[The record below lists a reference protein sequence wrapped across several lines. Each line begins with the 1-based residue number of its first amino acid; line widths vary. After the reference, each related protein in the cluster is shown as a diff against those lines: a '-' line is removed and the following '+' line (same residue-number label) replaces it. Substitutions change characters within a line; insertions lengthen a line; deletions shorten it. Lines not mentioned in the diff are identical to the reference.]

1 MYILDIKLSR
11 HFETL
16 IVMLKFM
23 FFSFFLI
30 MEAFSTCN
38 YVTLLLIVFTSSCHY
53 TNSSYCHLILALT
66 RNLKKKCTILFSKV
80 GSQSKEKYTYKL
92 CI

>member
-38 YVTLLLIVFTSSCHY
+38 YVTLLLIFLPAVAIILIV
-53 TNSSYCHLILALT
+53 SYCHLILALT

>member
-53 TNSSYCHLILALT
+53 TNSFLLSF
-66 RNLKKKCTILFSKV
+66 NLSINTKFKRKMYNSFFKGRFTV
-80 GSQSKEKYTYKL
+80 
-92 CI
+92 